1 MLTKSFRIDYEC
13 PHEDASTHDDVEN
26 FVKSLS
32 AHASPGKVG
41 IRINSDTS
49 DFSWFKWTLFP
60 LCDTYVD
67 GGWDIRVV
75 YEGQHNNNLMYGM
88 YKNKVYDV
96 EVVLMEQSEFE
107 SFVEWER
114 EALPNQVDAMRKDL
128 ESQAV
133 TCTDEDLTAYS
144 GLLIRSYFTW
154 YDKYDRLISSYLKL
168 YDDRGKKLPKAAP
181 EPKKKMSAQEK
192 QKRANEKAKSKASL
206 MVGGAPKKKKLDDA
220 LLEDILAG
228 VDMDIGAQVPKM

>member
-1 MLTKSFRIDYEC
+1 MLTKSFRIS
-13 PHEDASTHDDVEN
+13 PHEDASTTDDVES

-41 IRINSDTS
+41 LRINSDSS
-49 DFSWFKWTLFP
+49 DFAWFKWTLFP

-75 YEGQHNNNLMYGM
+75 YEGEYNDNLMCGM
-88 YKNKVYDV
+88 YKNKAYDV
-96 EVVLMEQSEFE
+96 GVVLMEQLEFE

-144 GLLIRSYFTW
+144 GLLIRSYFMW
-154 YDKYDRLISSYLKL
+154 YDKHDLLISSYLML

-192 QKRANEKAKSKASL
+192 TEKNRDKRMRRKERRAEKRKRGKADTD
-206 MVGGAPKKKKLDDA
+206 V
-220 LLEDILAG
+220 LLEEILAG
-228 VDMDIGAQVPKM
+228 VEQGLPKM